1 LKNIKSV
8 DDEITSEPFLQA
20 FPQNPR
26 DADRIRRDALFNP
39 LIRGNLLSDAGKAMA
54 VKVSLTDDPEAAHSD
69 KSILVA
75 IEQILTPLSGALT
88 QAFQIGD
95 PYLRQTITDK
105 IRSDQ
110 RNILPRSLIALL
122 LTLML
127 TLRRLNGAI
136 IPLVTAAI
144 SIIWTLVFMAALDV
158 PINVMTSI
166 VPALLIIIG

>member
-1 LKNIKSV
+1 
-8 DDEITSEPFLQA
+8 
-20 FPQNPR
+20 
-26 DADRIRRDALFNP
+26 
-39 LIRGNLLSDAGKAMA
+39 M
-54 VKVSLTDDPEAAHSD
+54 
-69 KSILVA
+69 A
-75 IEQILTPLSGALT
+75 IEEILTPLSGALT

-95 PYLRQTITDK
+95 PYLRQTITEK